1 MNASVGATVGTQKHA
16 LIQNDDRITTHSQ
29 RRSGNSGAE
38 AENERE
44 QCNISIRQ
52 EQAPL
57 AKNEF
62 VRTLDRPCC
71 YRDSGRA
78 EFNYLCSGEKE
89 KKKTRHIVQF
99 RPMYALGTESTAVKL
114 LNSFDQ
120 HQDKVTGQYLWII
133 KLVFFTSNTVKA
145 CQRSFLHQSQARKK
159 KI

>member
-89 KKKTRHIVQF
+89 KKRRGTLFNSDPCMH
-99 RPMYALGTESTAVKL
+99 LG
-114 LNSFDQ
+114 Q
-120 HQDKVTGQYLWII
+120 KVLQ
-133 KLVFFTSNTVKA
+133 
-145 CQRSFLHQSQARKK
+145 
-159 KI
+159 